1 MRTQFTTQVLK
12 LQKELEFRNYSKQ
25 TIKNYCFSMLT
36 FEQRMAKPLNELV
49 IDDLKNYLHDRI
61 IIEKVSTSFVNGCIS
76 AFKIY
81 WEDVLRKEW
90 EELKIKRPRVASKL
104 PVVLSVEEIEKMIS
118 LTTNIKH
125 KALITVM
132 YSAGLRRAEVLNLKI
147 GDIDSGRMM
156 IRVNQGKGKKDRN
169 TILSPKALDLLRKY
183 YKRYKP
189 KLHLFEAT
197 YSGKPTL
204 CDRTVEAIVKQS
216 ATRAKISKHVSC
228 HTLRHSF
235 ATHLLE
241 KGTNIRVIQEFLGHS
256 SIKTTSMYL
265 HLTTHNV
272 SSVISPLEQMN
283 I

>member
-1 MRTQFTTQVLK
+1 MKTQFTTQVLK

-36 FEQRMAKPLNELV
+36 FEQRMSKPLNELV

-76 AFKIY
+76 AFKIH

-104 PVVLSVEEIEKMIS
+104 PVVLSVEEIEKMIA

-132 YSAGLRRAEVLNLKI
+132 YSAGLRRMEVLNLKI

-183 YKRYKP
+183 YQRYKP

-204 CDRTVEAIVKQS
+204 SDRTVEAIVKQS

-241 KGTNIRVIQEFLGHS
+241 KGTNIRVIQELLGHS
-256 SIKTTSMYL
+256 SIKTTSIYL

>member
-1 MRTQFTTQVLK
+1 MKTQFTTQVLK

-25 TIKNYCFSMLT
+25 TIKNYCFSMLH
-36 FEQRMAKPLNELV
+36 FEQRMYKPLNELV

-61 IIEKVSTSFVNGCIS
+61 IIEKVSASFVNGCIS

-81 WEDVLRKEW
+81 WEDVLRKDW
-90 EELKIKRPRVASKL
+90 EELKIKRPRIASKL
-104 PVVLSVEEIEKMIS
+104 PVVLSVEEVEKMIT
-118 LTTNIKH
+118 LTTNLKH
-125 KALITVM
+125 KALIAIM

-156 IRVNQGKGKKDRN
+156 IRVIQGKGKKDRN

-204 CDRTVEAIVKQS
+204 NDRTVEAIVKQS

-256 SIKTTSMYL
+256 SIKTTSIYL
-265 HLTTHNV
+265 HLTTHNI

>member
-1 MRTQFTTQVLK
+1 MKTQFTTQVLK

-25 TIKNYCFSMLT
+25 TIKNYCFSMLN

-61 IIEKVSTSFVNGCIS
+61 IIEKVSTSFVNSCIS
-76 AFKIY
+76 AFKIH

-189 KLHLFEAT
+189 KLHLFEA
-197 YSGKPTL
+197 
-204 CDRTVEAIVKQS
+204 
-216 ATRAKISKHVSC
+216 VSFPKN
-228 HTLRHSF
+228 T
-235 ATHLLE
+235 T
-241 KGTNIRVIQEFLGHS
+241 IQ
-256 SIKTTSMYL
+256 K
-265 HLTTHNV
+265 
-272 SSVISPLEQMN
+272 
-283 I
+283 